1 MSEEVASYFC
11 RYATKNIPKLFK
23 NPMKIKNWTVVA
35 EKFKEDEMYI
45 LLKKMVA
52 RLRTSYV
59 KMEVFI
65 SESSVEKAVCDWAVD
80 WIFI

>member
-1 MSEEVASYFC
+1 
-11 RYATKNIPKLFK
+11 
-23 NPMKIKNWTVVA
+23 MKIKNWTVVA

-52 RLRTSYV
+52 RLGTSYV

-65 SESSVEKAVCDWAVD
+65 SESSAEKAFCDWAVD
-80 WIFI
+80 WIFFLYKSTLLTEKNNNKMIEKYRN